1 VDEMGPTWLET
12 FNNKTRKLDNGWF
25 AVKLPAGGDLSWD
38 EARKQER
45 EFFRDND
52 PWKSI
57 PGGDRNRL
65 GSEQLT
71 QYISKLLSTLVAAR
85 CVCMTGVV
93 RLTNSLPSQT
103 SRDFARDYRHNRCL

>member
-1 VDEMGPTWLET
+1 MDEMGPTWLET

-45 EFFRDND
+45 EFFRDNE

-57 PGGDRNRL
+57 PGEDRNRL

-71 QYISKLLSTLVAAR
+71 QYISKLLSTLVAER
-85 CVCMTGVV
+85 CVYDWRSPTYKLTSVSDFPRFRE
-93 RLTNSLPSQT
+93 RLQT
-103 SRDFARDYRHNRCL
+103 